1 MTNIKDDEGDIMRRI
16 IVLVSISALIFIC
29 TGCSETK
36 EVEEYA
42 QETVD
47 IVMNGEVQGINQII
61 FGYQEFEP
69 DKEIAGMFMNER
81 EDGILGEIFKRTSMK
96 VKSIKKDEIVYEIE
110 APNLRGIF
118 DELVEC
124 DIDLSEKEFIECLKK
139 YITQAE
145 IKKVIVS
152 VPYNIIDGEIKGN
165 YQSEEF
171 INAIT
176 GGLLEG
182 YQEIY
187 QKMIKEYTEGEKICD
202 E

>member
-1 MTNIKDDEGDIMRRI
+1 MKRIM
-16 IVLVSISALIFIC
+16 VLVISALIFIC
-29 TGCSETK
+29 TGCSDTK

-47 IVMNGEVQGINQII
+47 IVMSGEIQEINQII

-69 DKEIAGMFMNER
+69 DKEIVGMFIDEKD
-81 EDGILGEIFKRTSMK
+81 DGILDEIFDRTSMK

-110 APNLRGIF
+110 SPNLRGIF
-118 DELVEC
+118 DELAESNN
-124 DIDLSEKEFIECLKK
+124 DLSEKEFVEYLKR
-139 YITQAE
+139 YVTQAE
-145 IKKVIVS
+145 IKKVTVS
-152 VPYNIIDGEIKGN
+152 VPYNIIDGEIKGY

-187 QKMIKEYTEGEKICD
+187 QKMIKEYTEGE
-202 E
+202 

>member
-1 MTNIKDDEGDIMRRI
+1 MRRI
-16 IVLVSISALIFIC
+16 IVLVSISVLIFIC

-145 IKKVIVS
+145 IKK
-152 VPYNIIDGEIKGN
+152 
-165 YQSEEF
+165 
-171 INAIT
+171 
-176 GGLLEG
+176 
-182 YQEIY
+182 
-187 QKMIKEYTEGEKICD
+187 
-202 E
+202 

>member
-1 MTNIKDDEGDIMRRI
+1 
-16 IVLVSISALIFIC
+16 
-29 TGCSETK
+29 
-36 EVEEYA
+36 
-42 QETVD
+42 
-47 IVMNGEVQGINQII
+47 
-61 FGYQEFEP
+61 
-69 DKEIAGMFMNER
+69 MNER

-187 QKMIKEYTEGEKICD
+187 QKMIKEYTEGE
-202 E
+202 

>member
-1 MTNIKDDEGDIMRRI
+1 MMNIKDDEGDIMRRI
-16 IVLVSISALIFIC
+16 IVLVSISVLIFIC

-187 QKMIKEYTEGEKICD
+187 QKMIKEYTEGE
-202 E
+202 

>member
-1 MTNIKDDEGDIMRRI
+1 MTSEKDDEGDIMRRT
-16 IVLVSISALIFIC
+16 IVLISISVLILIC

-42 QETVD
+42 HETVD
-47 IVMNGEVQGINQII
+47 IVMSGELQEINQII

-69 DKEIAGMFMNER
+69 DKEIAGMFMNEKD
-81 EDGILGEIFKRTSMK
+81 DGILGEIFKRTSMK
-96 VKSIKKDEIVYEIE
+96 VKNVRKDEIVYEIE
-110 APNLRGIF
+110 SPNLRGIF
-118 DELVEC
+118 GELVESNN
-124 DIDLSEKEFIECLKK
+124 DLSKKEFAEYIKK

-145 IKKVIVS
+145 TKKVTVS

-187 QKMIKEYTEGEKICD
+187 QKMIREYAEGE
-202 E
+202 

>member
-1 MTNIKDDEGDIMRRI
+1 MINIKDDEGDIMRRI
-16 IVLVSISALIFIC
+16 IVLVSISVLIFIC

-187 QKMIKEYTEGEKICD
+187 QKMIKEYTEGE
-202 E
+202 